1 MFLHFANILKE
12 KVVCLKGGAETR
24 GAKFER
30 AEQSLHIKLNLIFIV
45 IVVVI
50 VIVNSIV
57 FKFFVVAAELD
68 CVGR

>member
-30 AEQSLHIKLNLIFIV
+30 AEQSLNIKLNLIFIV

-50 VIVNSIV
+50 VINSIV

-68 CVGR
+68 CVPR